1 MVANTGSDMTGSIY
15 HERQV
20 KELCA
25 LHALNNLFQ
34 ERGFSKQELD
44 QICYSLSPAVWINPH
59 KSLLGLGNYDI
70 NVIMA
75 ALQRRGRE
83 AVWFDKRRD
92 PKCLCLDK
100 IEGFILNVPTEYKLG
115 FVLLPLKRRHW
126 IALKKI
132 HGAFYNLDSKL
143 DSPQLIGKDNEL
155 LVYLKDQIDNKEK
168 ELFLVVSREI
178 DSNQGWL
185 MEPYEIKKDN
195 NTDHDSIRYIEDG
208 YPSDIDLKKS
218 ESKEMNENEE
228 LICNKNTR

>member
-1 MVANTGSDMTGSIY
+1 M
-15 HERQV
+15 
-20 KELCA
+20 
-25 LHALNNLFQ
+25 FQ

-44 QICYSLSPAVWINPH
+44 QICYSLSPDVWINPH

-83 AVWFDKRRD
+83 AVWFDKRRSVHSQIIVKNYNCKHNFYWYNSFCLRD
-92 PKCLCLDK
+92 PKCLRLDN

-143 DSPQLIGKDNEL
+143 DSPQLIGKVIKSNL
-155 LVYLKDQIDNKEK
+155 PKDVKY
-168 ELFLVVSREI
+168 F
-178 DSNQGWL
+178 
-185 MEPYEIKKDN
+185 PYIL
-195 NTDHDSIRYIEDG
+195 
-208 YPSDIDLKKS
+208 SDINCISFLTLGQRFTHI
-218 ESKEMNENEE
+218 SKGSD
-228 LICNKNTR
+228 R